1 MSSKL
6 TSFFLKV
13 STEKEVEQIEERTRQ
28 QDINKRA
35 ITKTLRGIVE
45 EAVSDNGRL
54 VRKGEESML
63 LGLMPFFEL

>member
-13 STEKEVEQIEERTRQ
+13 STEKEVEQIEERSRQ

-35 ITKTLRGIVE
+35 IAKTLRGIVE
-45 EAVSDNGRL
+45 EAVSDDGRL

-63 LGLMPFFEL
+63 LGLVPFF

>member
-6 TSFFLKV
+6 MSFFLKV
-13 STEKEVEQIEERTRQ
+13 SAEKEVERIEEHTRQ

-35 ITKTLRGIVE
+35 IAKTLRGIVE

-54 VRKGEESML
+54 VRKGEESTL
-63 LGLMPFFEL
+63 LGLVPFF